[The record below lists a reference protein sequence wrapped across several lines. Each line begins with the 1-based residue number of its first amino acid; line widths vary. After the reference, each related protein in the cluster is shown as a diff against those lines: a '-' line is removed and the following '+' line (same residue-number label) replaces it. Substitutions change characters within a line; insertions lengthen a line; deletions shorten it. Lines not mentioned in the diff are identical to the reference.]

1 MRFLEKHWRTILDG
15 KESPITKAVIPID
28 VSEAAKW
35 YFEEAEVYEQTV
47 RSQFPTVVCPWP
59 VMFVEYRIP
68 PKWKAKVGDGWKM
81 MNAPHGPSD
90 FFGMLII
97 QEELGANYTGADP
110 AEGKVLGDLA
120 SKIEDAKPA
129 YYKQTT
135 FFFAGNQQDRDVLC
149 WCENYV
155 QRDGRMLGGPLRNVS
170 SKIIDRAKM
179 MTDVDAYGDILR
191 TYGYPIYFA
200 LSLWPSSQ
208 LSTVYADTL
217 TDSEFAKKARRDGIA
232 FNYSTQRVTRT
243 GKIDEALAQA
253 AQVWTHQDKGTYV
266 TFMPGHKTWMEQ
278 IKTHQFKI

>member
-15 KESPITKAVIPID
+15 KESPITKAVIPMD

-47 RSQFPTVVCPWP
+47 RGQFPTVVCPFP
-59 VMFVEYRIP
+59 VVFIEYRIP
-68 PKWKAKVGDGWKM
+68 PKWKAKVGDGWKV

-110 AEGKVLGDLA
+110 NEGKIIGDLISRVENGKA
-120 SKIEDAKPA
+120 PF
-129 YYKQTT
+129 YKQTT

-155 QRDGRMLGGPLRNVS
+155 QRNGLMLGGPLRNVS
-170 SKIIDRAKM
+170 SKIVNRAKM

-200 LSLWPSSQ
+200 LSIWPHPS
-208 LSTVYADTL
+208 LSTVYNDDK
-217 TDSEFAKKARRDGIA
+217 TDEEFAKVARRDGIA
-232 FNYSTQRVTRT
+232 FNYSTQRVERT
-243 GKIDEALAQA
+243 GTIADALESAR
-253 AQVWTHQDKGTYV
+253 QVWTHQDKATYV
-266 TFMPGHKTWMEQ
+266 NFLPGHKTWMEQ
-278 IKTHQFKI
+278 IKTHKFKI